1 MKKAICLFLASLIIA
16 LCLAG
21 CGDQNQTTTNQP
33 TSSSQLNQIR
43 SDELEKNT
51 IVHGELTGILP
62 DLKNLVRDSLSDNDF
77 LDWEQFENV
86 SEIREF
92 KDPNLAGDF
101 ADKTAFY
108 ATGSGIIVV
117 CPNFFSIKEG
127 GQGAYTLTHELIHS
141 LVGVGKS
148 GAEDTMNLFMEGITD
163 YLTNLALFDSGLEY
177 SLNYQN
183 ELYCISWLMSL
194 YSPSEIAKIICS
206 GGIIDFINAQ
216 AGDSDAG
223 ANLHNALFVL
233 DKSKD
238 REEVKNAILSELDI
252 LRKISGSNIEI
263 REKFTKIF
271 ESAYAPYLN

>member
-1 MKKAICLFLASLIIA
+1 MKKVVCLLLAIMVTV
-16 LCLAG
+16 CLAG
-21 CGDQNQTTTNQP
+21 CTERERTTTSQP
-33 TSSSQLNQIR
+33 TINNSLHQVR
-43 SDELEKNT
+43 SGELEKNT
-51 IVHGELTGILP
+51 AIHSGLSSVLP
-62 DLKNLVRDSLSDNDF
+62 DLKEMIKEALGEYDF

-127 GQGAYTLTHELIHS
+127 DQQTYTLTHELIHS
-141 LVGVGKS
+141 LVGVGKV
-148 GAEDTMNLFMEGITD
+148 GAEDTMCLFMEGVTD
-163 YLTNLALFDSGLEY
+163 YLANLVLFDTGLEY

-183 ELYCISWLMSL
+183 ELYCISWLMAL
-194 YSPSEIAKIICS
+194 YGNNEITKTICGGEIINFVNEQV
-206 GGIIDFINAQ
+206 GNT
-216 AGDSDAG
+216 DAG
-223 ANLHNALFVL
+223 TILHNSLLVL

-238 REEVKNAILSELDI
+238 REDVKNAILNELDI
-252 LRKISGSNIEI
+252 LRTISGSNIEV

-271 ESAYAPYLN
+271 ETAYAPYLN